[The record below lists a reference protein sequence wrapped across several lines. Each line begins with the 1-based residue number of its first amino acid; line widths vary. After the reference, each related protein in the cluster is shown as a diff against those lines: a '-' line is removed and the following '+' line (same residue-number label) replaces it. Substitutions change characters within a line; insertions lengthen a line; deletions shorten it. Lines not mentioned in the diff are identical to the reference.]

1 MTCTSRPIK
10 NPQNPGAIYAKL
22 NSSDRSQS
30 SMSGDTVSTVSSN
43 GSTNLIKS
51 GSRASLLKENSKEN
65 SPPSRQGELKR
76 FKSLPSGKVR
86 RVKRRA
92 PSPPKNQKPYQSPTK
107 EQIAQQ
113 QPESET
119 SQQQQQQQ
127 QHAQLSLDLD
137 SFNPSSLGRFS
148 KS

>member
-1 MTCTSRPIK
+1 
-10 NPQNPGAIYAKL
+10 
-22 NSSDRSQS
+22 
-30 SMSGDTVSTVSSN
+30 MSGDTVSTVSSN